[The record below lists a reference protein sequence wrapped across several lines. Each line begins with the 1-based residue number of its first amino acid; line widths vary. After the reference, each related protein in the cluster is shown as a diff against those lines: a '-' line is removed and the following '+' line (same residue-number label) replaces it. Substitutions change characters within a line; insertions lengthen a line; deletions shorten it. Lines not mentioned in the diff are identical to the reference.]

1 MASSCWRF
9 NGYIEHLVIV
19 DSITVCKDLGPD
31 LIEILSITLQGRNGC
46 APILQVSK
54 LRFRKAK

>member
-9 NGYIEHLVIV
+9 NGYIKCMVIM
-19 DSITVCKDLGPD
+19 DSITVCKELAQN